1 MPLSVCKNSLLE
13 ETGSR
18 KKNIFAEEAAMAILW
33 SFHLTP
39 TINTHSNKFGSSH
52 VPVIFEVM
60 LIIDPTLGV
69 EFFCSNHP

>member
-1 MPLSVCKNSLLE
+1 
-13 ETGSR
+13 
-18 KKNIFAEEAAMAILW
+18 MAILW

-39 TINTHSNKFGSSH
+39 TINTHSNKFESSH